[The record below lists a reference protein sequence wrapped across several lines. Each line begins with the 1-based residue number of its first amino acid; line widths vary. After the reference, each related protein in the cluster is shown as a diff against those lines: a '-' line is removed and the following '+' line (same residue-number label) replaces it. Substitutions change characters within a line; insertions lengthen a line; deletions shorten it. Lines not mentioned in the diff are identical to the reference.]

1 MASQKPVA
9 KIKNDLSIP
18 LDQHFPK
25 FILDMSAR
33 QIDIIAEL
41 IQSVVES
48 VEESQFELA
57 CLLSFTDCFNKND
70 YRWIICDANDEH
82 VLDLQQWIKFLS
94 IGSLKFHIF
103 YSISTQAGHLPAG
116 GITAF
121 IKPARQ

>member
-1 MASQKPVA
+1 MASQKPFA
-9 KIKNDLSIP
+9 KVKDVLSIP

-25 FILDMSAR
+25 VILDMSAR
-33 QIDIIAEL
+33 QIDIIPYL

-48 VEESQFELA
+48 VEEAQFELT
-57 CLLSFTDCFNKND
+57 CFICFTDRYNKND
-70 YRWIICDANDEH
+70 RRWFVYDANDEH
-82 VLDLQQWIKFLS
+82 MLDLQQWIKFLS

-103 YSISTQAGHLPAG
+103 YSISTQAGHPPVG